1 MRERQGKM
9 AGAPKGNCNALMHG
23 LYAKHYTPEQKEELR
38 KMGYGDLR
46 HEMNVARMI
55 VADMVKIHKQL
66 MAGEPVDIE
75 KLTKLDNAAC
85 NVIDKV
91 SLCATRYAI
100 LNGEAGPTGK
110 TVLYKTASPIK
121 ISRPVAI
128 CKGKSKYLNLAKKLI
143 IWNCPWAGLNP
154 RRKNWEPGARSGC
167 CGQAHWFR

>member
-1 MRERQGKM
+1 M
-9 AGAPKGNCNALMHG
+9 AGAPKGNCNALKHG

-38 KMGYGDLR
+38 QMGYGDLR

-55 VADMVKIHKQL
+55 VADMVKIHKQI

-100 LNGEAGPTGK
+100 LNGEDAN
-110 TVLYKTASPIK
+110 
-121 ISRPVAI
+121 
-128 CKGKSKYLNLAKKLI
+128 LNDSLAEALE
-143 IWNCPWAGLNP
+143 GLPLHEEDP
-154 RRKNWEPGARSGC
+154 RNEQK
-167 CGQAHWFR
+167 

>member
-55 VADMVKIHKQL
+55 VSDTVKIHKQL

-85 NVIDKV
+85 NAIDKV
-91 SLCATRYAI
+91 CLCATRYAI
-100 LNGEAGPTGK
+100 LNGED
-110 TVLYKTASPIK
+110 AS
-121 ISRPVAI
+121 
-128 CKGKSKYLNLAKKLI
+128 LNDSLTEALE
-143 IWNCPWAGLNP
+143 GLPLPEEDP
-154 RRKNWEPGARSGC
+154 RDEQK
-167 CGQAHWFR
+167 